1 MQRSDLRD
9 GGVLARTEL
18 RAQVRRIV
26 GNRRQLIGVVVGM
39 LSFGLFFP
47 LTFFSPVLSF
57 GAGLVGG
64 DPPLA
69 RFGTVLAAG
78 ATIGLYFGGATAINQ
93 TRVGTVGP
101 LVRTSIP
108 PEAVVVGRFT
118 SETVQAVAFA
128 VIPAIVLLGM
138 VTVGAGSP
146 LPALLVVVA
155 TLPLLLAGLL
165 VGRTLGA
172 SVRYLGLLSRLSAWG
187 KALVLIVVVGIV
199 FVGFQ
204 AAIPALFGETDAPS
218 FSLSSLLPGA
228 PLQAYA
234 SVVAAPLG
242 ATPRPL
248 GVVVLLGTL
257 LTIPVALAATLR
269 IEAALLFDDRG
280 DQSGDQ
286 RVGSRAVPRLLA
298 GTPSTRIAWRY
309 LLRTRRNP
317 KLVSHLTMVLFG
329 GLAFVGSLITQ
340 PGLLTS
346 LGPGAAVVAGAT
358 LSGAT
363 YCLNPMGDDR
373 DQLPLLLTSTAST
386 RHLLRGRV
394 LGGVVLGSAVAL
406 GVGVPLG
413 VLGDPPLRVLG
424 RTLLTPVLLL
434 AAAGTAL
441 GIGAVV
447 PKFERSEYMNVERAH
462 PSTIAMLGY
471 FFGTLAVVATG
482 LVLLW
487 LTVDD
492 GLGLVLAG
500 GWIAYLAVISTTG
513 VGGYVYAVRKF
524 DRLTLDDV

>member
-26 GNRRQLIGVVVGM
+26 GNRRQLVGVVVGM

-47 LTFFSPVLSF
+47 LTFLSPVLEF
-57 GAGLVGG
+57 GAGLVSG
-64 DPPLA
+64 DPPVA
-69 RFGTVLAAG
+69 RFGTVLIG
-78 ATIGLYFGGATAINQ
+78 SATVGFYFGGATAINQ

-108 PEAVVVGRFT
+108 PEAVVVGRVA
-118 SETVQAVAFA
+118 SETLQAVAFA
-128 VIPAIVLLGM
+128 VLPAVVLLGM

-172 SVRYLGLLSRLSAWG
+172 GVRYLGLLSRLSAWS
-187 KALVLIVVVGIV
+187 KAIVLIVVAGGAFLGV
-199 FVGFQ
+199 Q
-204 AAIPALFGETDAPS
+204 AAIPAVLGESEGPS
-218 FSLSSLLPGA
+218 LASLLPGA

-234 SVVAAPLG
+234 SVAAAPLG

-248 GVVVLLGTL
+248 GAAVVAVTL
-257 LTIPVALAATLR
+257 LTIPVALATTLR

-286 RVGSRAVPRLLA
+286 RTRSKRVPGLLA
-298 GTPSTRIAWRY
+298 ATPSSRIAWRY

-317 KLVSHLTMVLFG
+317 KLVSHLSMVLFG
-329 GLAFVGSLITQ
+329 GLAFVGSLVTQ
-340 PGLLTS
+340 PDLLTS
-346 LGPGAAVVAGAT
+346 LGPGGAVVAGAT

-373 DQLPLLLTSTAST
+373 EQLPLLLTSTAST
-386 RHLLRGRV
+386 RHLLRGRA
-394 LGGVVLGSAVAL
+394 LGGVIVGGVVAVGLGL
-406 GVGVPLG
+406 PLG
-413 VLGDPPLRVLG
+413 ILGDPPLRVLG
-424 RTLLTPVLLL
+424 RTLLTPVVLL

-462 PSTIAMLGY
+462 PSTVAMLGY
-471 FFGTLAVVATG
+471 FFGTMAVVAIG
-482 LVLLW
+482 LALVW
-487 LTVDD
+487 LTVDRGP
-492 GLGLVLAG
+492 GLLLAG
-500 GWIAYLAVISTTG
+500 GWVVYLGTISTTG
-513 VGGYVYAVRKF
+513 VGGYLYAVRKF
-524 DRLTLDDV
+524 DALTLDEV

>member
-18 RAQVRRIV
+18 RAQVRRIL

-39 LSFGLFFP
+39 GSFGLFFP
-47 LTFFSPVLSF
+47 LTFLSPVLDF
-57 GAGLVGG
+57 GAGLVSG

-69 RFGTVLAAG
+69 RFGTVLIG
-78 ATIGLYFGGATAINQ
+78 ALTVGFYFGGATAINQ
-93 TRVGTVGP
+93 TRVGAVGP

-118 SETVQAVAFA
+118 SETLQAVAFA
-128 VIPAIVLLGM
+128 VVPAVVLLGM
-138 VTVGAGSP
+138 LTVGAGSP
-146 LPALLVVVA
+146 LPALLVVLA
-155 TLPLLLAGLL
+155 TLPLALAGLL

-172 SVRYLGLLSRLSAWG
+172 GVRYLGLLSRLSAWG
-187 KALVLIVVVGIV
+187 KAVVLIVVAGGA
-199 FVGFQ
+199 FVGVQ
-204 AAIPALFGETDAPS
+204 IAIPAVLGESDAPS
-218 FSLSSLLPGA
+218 LSLSSLLPGQ

-234 SVVAAPLG
+234 SVAAAPLG
-242 ATPRPL
+242 ATPRVL
-248 GVVVLLGTL
+248 GVGILAATL
-257 LTIPVALAATLR
+257 LTIPLALAATLR
-269 IEAALLFDDRG
+269 IEAAILFDDRG

-286 RVGSRAVPRLLA
+286 RVGSRGVPRLLTM
-298 GTPSTRIAWRY
+298 TPSARIAWRY

-317 KLVSHLTMVLFG
+317 KLVSHLSMVLFG
-329 GLAFVGSLITQ
+329 GLAFVGSLVTQ
-340 PGLLTS
+340 PDLLTS

-386 RHLLRGRV
+386 KHLLRGRA
-394 LGGVVLGSAVAL
+394 LGGVIVGGAVAVGL
-406 GVGVPLG
+406 GLPLG

-424 RTLLTPVLLL
+424 RTLLTPVVLL

-471 FFGTLAVVATG
+471 FFGTMAVVAAG
-482 LVLLW
+482 LALVWVTTDRGPGLL
-487 LTVDD
+487 
-492 GLGLVLAG
+492 LVG
-500 GWIAYLAVISTTG
+500 GWVVYLGTITTTG
-513 VGGYVYAVRKF
+513 VGGYVYATRKF
-524 DRLTLDDV
+524 DALTLDDV